1 MIFRVRP
8 SFWRCYEALD
18 LRIQEA
24 ARRSYQL
31 FLANPAHP
39 SLRLKKLAGHDR
51 IWSVRINDSF
61 RALAERDGD
70 TVVWFWIGSHN
81 DFDKLFS

>member
-1 MIFRVRP
+1 MISRVRP
-8 SFWRCYEALD
+8 SFWRAYDALD
-18 LRIQEA
+18 PRIKEG

-31 FLANPAHP
+31 FEEDPGHP
-39 SLRLKKLAGHDR
+39 SLRFKKLAGHDR

-70 TVVWFWIGSHN
+70 TVIWFWIGSHN
-81 DFDKLFS
+81 DFDNLFG

>member
-1 MIFRVRP
+1 MISRARP
-8 SFWRCYEALD
+8 SFWRAYDRLD
-18 LRIQEA
+18 PKVKEA
-24 ARRSYQL
+24 ARRSYRL
-31 FLANPAHP
+31 FAENPGHP
-39 SLRLKKLAGHDR
+39 SLRFKKLAGHDR
-51 IWSVRINDSF
+51 IWSVRINESF